1 MTILNLQL
9 YFDRVEISP
18 GFFNWAEILR
28 GNCATFPFP
37 SQIVHIFL
45 LLLFKGVTQNT
56 LIKKKKNPFV
66 INWENVLKYR
76 FQESFQSSSKCQHWK
91 LGRCLII
98 IAVFQI
104 DLLWFTKTMKS
115 VAFKDLSYIMSEYP
129 DLYAIFWDSLCLICL
144 CCKHGNTSCSHNSL
158 LLLIFHPFLCPL
170 IRVSEAVN
178 MNGSF

>member
-1 MTILNLQL
+1 M
-9 YFDRVEISP
+9 P
-18 GFFNWAEILR
+18 H
-28 GNCATFPFP
+28 FPFLLRLF
-37 SQIVHIFL
+37 IFFL

-56 LIKKKKNPFV
+56 LIKKKEKKPLV

-98 IAVFQI
+98 TAVFQT
-104 DLLWFTKTMKS
+104 DLLWLTKTMKS
-115 VAFKDLSYIMSEYP
+115 VPFKDLSYIMSEYP
-129 DLYAIFWDSLCLICL
+129 DLYAIFWDPLCLVCL

-158 LLLIFHPFLCPL
+158 LLLVFHPFLCPL

-178 MNGSF
+178 INGFF